1 MKIERIE
8 VRSVG
13 PPTEQFTWSDDLPAQ
28 YATNTVLRMQT
39 DDGVEAVSGVW
50 NATSRQSAIIEVK
63 TRVQLN
69 VHCCGIPPAQAASA
83 QQVLDAKFIR
93 GTSWLIGQACTLV
106 QD

>member
-1 MKIERIE
+1 MCRAITSERTSRFVQRLLKE
-8 VRSVG
+8 SYF
-13 PPTEQFTWSDDLPAQ
+13 PMSSCS
-28 YATNTVLRMQT
+28 
-39 DDGVEAVSGVW
+39 SGVS
-50 NATSRQSAIIEVK
+50 TSRQSAIIEVK

-69 VHCCGIPPAQAASA
+69 VHCCGIPPAHAASA